1 MSISDQKISTEL
13 SLSFVAGHKC
23 KLKSKVFP
31 HYWSQLNSRWS
42 ETGGALWWKWVIEH
56 FLVKLFFLEKA
67 GYFNL
72 MTLLIEGGVRGEG
85 DRRKTPVLLKDIDRF
100 LSTENNRTECTN
112 TKRAPKVILAE
123 NPENLQPKT
132 ELCLCDRATRAPHWN
147 YCSGASCSPSSVG
160 QHPLQ
165 PGMPDLELVP
175 IAKGDHQLQHDSVMV
190 CRGAGSRRYPN
201 SNALRVLQHR
211 GIMN

>member
-1 MSISDQKISTEL
+1 M
-13 SLSFVAGHKC
+13 
-23 KLKSKVFP
+23 
-31 HYWSQLNSRWS
+31 
-42 ETGGALWWKWVIEH
+42 
-56 FLVKLFFLEKA
+56 KLFFLEKV

-72 MTLLIEGGVRGEG
+72 MTLLIAGGAG
-85 DRRKTPVLLKDIDRF
+85 DRRKTPALLKDIDNF

-123 NPENLQPKT
+123 NSENLQLKT
-132 ELCLCDRATRAPHWN
+132 ELSLCDRATKAPHWN
-147 YCSGASCSPSSVG
+147 YCSGASCSPCSAG

-165 PGMPDLELVP
+165 PGMPDLGLVP
-175 IAKGDHQLQHDSVMV
+175 IAKGDHQLQPDLVTV

-211 GIMN
+211 GIMI